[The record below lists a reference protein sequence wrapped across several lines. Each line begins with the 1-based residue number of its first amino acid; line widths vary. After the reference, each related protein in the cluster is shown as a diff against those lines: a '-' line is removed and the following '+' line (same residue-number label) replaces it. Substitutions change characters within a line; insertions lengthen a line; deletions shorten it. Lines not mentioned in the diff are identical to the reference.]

1 MTVTATD
8 PGNASDTIDVTITPT
23 DVEEAG
29 TVTLSN
35 NQPSARTEITATL
48 TDPDGGVTG
57 TSWKWARSDT
67 AQGAYGDING
77 ATSDTYTPADGDVG
91 HYLRATASYSDDQGS
106 NKSAQAVTTQPVQA
120 GANRPPE
127 FDATT
132 ATREVPENAE
142 AGEDIGAPV
151 EAADLDDGDTLTYSL
166 EGTDAASF
174 EIVSAS
180 GQIQTKTGVTYD
192 HETKPSY
199 SVTMKASD
207 GNGGTDTIEVTITV
221 TDVDEDPEMT
231 GQASINYAENG
242 TEPVHTY
249 AANDPEN
256 GTITWKVAGTD
267 SGFSINSVGELTFDT
282 PPNFEA
288 PTDTDSNNT
297 YLVTVQASDGT
308 NTESLEVT
316 ITVTDEDEPP
326 PAPAAPTVE
335 AASTSGHT
343 RLSVSWQAPDDVGI
357 PPITG
362 YDVEYRKKDAEE
374 DWGTVNVTVSGVG
387 ATITGLTANTRY
399 EVQVRAKNDE
409 GEGEWS
415 PPGTGRTGTAPAQNG
430 GGSRSS
436 SPANKPP
443 VFTEGARDTRTVA
456 ENTEAGEDIGAPVAA
471 TDPENNAPTYTLG
484 GTDAASF
491 DIVDTS
497 GQLQTKAPLDYE
509 TKDSYTVTV
518 TATDPGNAS
527 DTIDVTI
534 TLTNVEEAGT
544 VTLSN
549 NQPSASIEITAAL
562 TDPDEGVTGTSWQW
576 EKSSDGTTDWVDVGT
591 DSPSY
596 TPADGDVGHYLRA
609 TASYTDDQG
618 SNKSAQ
624 AVTTQAVQA
633 GANRPPEFDATTA
646 TREVPENTAAG
657 ENIGAPVTAT
667 DPDNDTTLTYSLEGT
682 DAASLQIVSA
692 SGQIQTKTGVTY
704 DHETK
709 PSYSVTVKAN
719 DGNSGTDTI
728 NVIITVTDEDE
739 PPPAPAAPT
748 VEAASTSGHTRLSVS
763 WQAPDDAGI
772 PPITGYDVEYRK
784 KDAEEDWGTVN
795 VTVSGV
801 GATITGL
808 TANTRYEVQVRGK
821 NNEGEG
827 EWSSPGTGRTG
838 TTLARTLIQNEGSS
852 GSGSRSSSNNPPVF
866 TEGARATRT
875 VAENTAAGR
884 NIGAPVAAT
893 DSDKDP
899 LTYALGGID
908 RTSFAVDEVSGQ
920 MRTRAALDFE
930 AKSAYTVTVTAADGS
945 GGSDSI
951 DVTIDVTDVDEV
963 PIDNPEPVAQTII
976 QPPTLPNAAEPIPM
990 PVIVGI
996 AGEKGDPGPSGP
1008 EGPPGPTGDSGGR
1021 GPAGPQGD
1029 KGEPGPEGPQG
1040 GAELASMAGEPGLQG
1055 SGGVEGPGGLTGE
1068 QEPHGADASALTIY
1082 ALIAALVTLL
1092 VVLLLWG
1099 YHWLRTP
1106 PKSPP
1111 ISWRVAPMRP
1121 LPIEWPRPATA
1132 SAGESA
1138 DDGGPLLLLPLSLFA
1153 LQRNPAAKLTRDS
1166 TNRPESSFPVM
1177 SLDAPPS
1184 GSM

>member
-1 MTVTATD
+1 
-8 PGNASDTIDVTITPT
+8 
-23 DVEEAG
+23 
-29 TVTLSN
+29 
-35 NQPSARTEITATL
+35 
-48 TDPDGGVTG
+48 
-57 TSWKWARSDT
+57 
-67 AQGAYGDING
+67 
-77 ATSDTYTPADGDVG
+77 
-91 HYLRATASYSDDQGS
+91 
-106 NKSAQAVTTQPVQA
+106 
-120 GANRPPE
+120 
-127 FDATT
+127 
-132 ATREVPENAE
+132 
-142 AGEDIGAPV
+142 
-151 EAADLDDGDTLTYSL
+151 
-166 EGTDAASF
+166 
-174 EIVSAS
+174 
-180 GQIQTKTGVTYD
+180 
-192 HETKPSY
+192 
-199 SVTMKASD
+199 
-207 GNGGTDTIEVTITV
+207 
-221 TDVDEDPEMT
+221 
-231 GQASINYAENG
+231 
-242 TEPVHTY
+242 
-249 AANDPEN
+249 
-256 GTITWKVAGTD
+256 VA
-267 SGFSINSVGELTFDT
+267 
-282 PPNFEA
+282 
-288 PTDTDSNNT
+288 
-297 YLVTVQASDGT
+297 
-308 NTESLEVT
+308 
-316 ITVTDEDEPP
+316 
-326 PAPAAPTVE
+326 
-335 AASTSGHT
+335 
-343 RLSVSWQAPDDVGI
+343 
-357 PPITG
+357 
-362 YDVEYRKKDAEE
+362 
-374 DWGTVNVTVSGVG
+374 
-387 ATITGLTANTRY
+387 
-399 EVQVRAKNDE
+399 
-409 GEGEWS
+409 
-415 PPGTGRTGTAPAQNG
+415 
-430 GGSRSS
+430 
-436 SPANKPP
+436 
-443 VFTEGARDTRTVA
+443 
-456 ENTEAGEDIGAPVAA
+456 
-471 TDPENNAPTYTLG
+471 
-484 GTDAASF
+484 
-491 DIVDTS
+491 
-497 GQLQTKAPLDYE
+497 
-509 TKDSYTVTV
+509 
-518 TATDPGNAS
+518 
-527 DTIDVTI
+527 
-534 TLTNVEEAGT
+534 
-544 VTLSN
+544 
-549 NQPSASIEITAAL
+549 
-562 TDPDEGVTGTSWQW
+562 
-576 EKSSDGTTDWVDVGT
+576 
-591 DSPSY
+591 
-596 TPADGDVGHYLRA
+596 
-609 TASYTDDQG
+609 
-618 SNKSAQ
+618 
-624 AVTTQAVQA
+624 
-633 GANRPPEFDATTA
+633 
-646 TREVPENTAAG
+646 
-657 ENIGAPVTAT
+657 
-667 DPDNDTTLTYSLEGT
+667 
-682 DAASLQIVSA
+682 
-692 SGQIQTKTGVTY
+692 
-704 DHETK
+704 
-709 PSYSVTVKAN
+709 VKAN
-719 DGNSGTDTI
+719 DGNSDTDTI

-801 GATITGL
+801 GATITSL
-808 TANTRYEVQVRGK
+808 TSATRYEVQVRGK
-821 NNEGEG
+821 NDEGEG
-827 EWSSPGTGRTG
+827 EWSLPGTGRTG
-838 TTLARTLIQNEGSS
+838 TTLARTLIQNERSS
-852 GSGSRSSSNNPPVF
+852 GSGSSSSANKPPVF

-963 PIDNPEPVAQTII
+963 PIDNPEPVAQTVI
-976 QPPTLPNAAEPIPM
+976 QRPTLPNAAEPIPM